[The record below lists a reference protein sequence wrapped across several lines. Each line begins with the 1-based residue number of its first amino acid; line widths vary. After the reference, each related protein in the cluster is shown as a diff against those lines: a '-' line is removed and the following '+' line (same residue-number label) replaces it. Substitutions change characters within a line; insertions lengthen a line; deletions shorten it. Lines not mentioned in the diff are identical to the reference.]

1 MAFGA
6 WLPYSPL
13 ASSLGLTHLPAMY
26 WPILL
31 LTLLAYTSL
40 TQDSDVAPR
49 IDFGLTA
56 APHNLLLFKAKPQV
70 PPGAATKA
78 SVTCPYGQL
87 IGE

>member
-1 MAFGA
+1 MLEAGIQRN
-6 WLPYSPL
+6 SP
-13 ASSLGLTHLPAMY
+13 AT
-26 WPILL
+26 
-31 LTLLAYTSL
+31 
-40 TQDSDVAPR
+40 DSDVAPR

-56 APHNLLLFKAKPQV
+56 VPHNLLLFKAKPQV